1 MLTSE
6 KNTRNKL
13 KKRRFYKR
21 KRFWLGLMLTGLG
34 CIYLGYVAAER
45 YTRPYRER
53 SYAYDLDRIND
64 LEIPSLIFDRKG
76 KEIGRVFV
84 QNRSVIP
91 ISEVPQIFIDALR
104 AGEDQRFNSHDGVD
118 YIGVVRAVWRGGVRV
133 A

>member
-1 MLTSE
+1 MAKSE

-21 KRFWLGLMLTGLG
+21 KRFWLGLMLTGLAFL
-34 CIYLGYVAAER
+34 YLGYVAAER

-53 SYAYDLDRIND
+53 SYTYDLDRIND
-64 LEIPSLIFDRKG
+64 LEIPSLILDRND

-91 ISEVPQIFIDALR
+91 ISEVPPIFIDAL
-104 AGEDQRFNSHDGVD
+104 
-118 YIGVVRAVWRGGVRV
+118 
-133 A
+133 